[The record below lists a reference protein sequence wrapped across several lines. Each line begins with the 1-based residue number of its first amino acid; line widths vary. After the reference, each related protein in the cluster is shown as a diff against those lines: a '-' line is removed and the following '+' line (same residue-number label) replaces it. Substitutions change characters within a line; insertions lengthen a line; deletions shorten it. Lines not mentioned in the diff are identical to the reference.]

1 MHLQRCVYSGSQSED
16 PRAAA
21 PNYTH
26 VVSLEGGAMQ
36 THFRGAPNKLIPLS
50 LAGGAQPRSAF
61 RDFSAD
67 ETRRVILRVSQ
78 QTERAAQF
86 SIGTN
91 RTSVCATDAEV
102 LVAINGST
110 TSAGIAWEVSARMA
124 RLSAIPNEIVQAAGI
139 PLLLHADIGRT
150 AVEQVVATAL
160 RRPDV
165 RVSLQGFNDFHDEVR
180 GLADGAP
187 PSATGAILGRIGAGV
202 DEYVLDIA
210 VAASVAGKRRTT
222 VSAFAKNCGFSS
234 GKIAYRLSAVGL
246 PPARILLGW
255 MVALHAAW
263 RYAVLEWPLKRVAI
277 EGGFTSSV
285 ALDHYVR
292 RHIFLQPREYR
303 RSAEVANLLDR
314 FAEMLRAKTWATKHI
329 AQPVSSL
336 NRMSPVSSL

>member
-1 MHLQRCVYSGSQSED
+1 
-16 PRAAA
+16 
-21 PNYTH
+21 
-26 VVSLEGGAMQ
+26 
-36 THFRGAPNKLIPLS
+36 
-50 LAGGAQPRSAF
+50 
-61 RDFSAD
+61 
-67 ETRRVILRVSQ
+67 
-78 QTERAAQF
+78 
-86 SIGTN
+86 
-91 RTSVCATDAEV
+91 
-102 LVAINGST
+102 
-110 TSAGIAWEVSARMA
+110 MA

-329 AQPVSSL
+329 AQRVSSL